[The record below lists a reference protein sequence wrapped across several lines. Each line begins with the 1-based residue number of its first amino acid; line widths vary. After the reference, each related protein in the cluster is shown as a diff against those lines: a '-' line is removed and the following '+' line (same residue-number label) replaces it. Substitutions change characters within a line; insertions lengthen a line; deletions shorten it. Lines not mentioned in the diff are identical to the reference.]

1 MAFTSIVIGVIVVYV
16 LVYAGM
22 IVYDLFLK
30 KEPVEF
36 MPKPKDVDIDI
47 SDEAGQFKP
56 IAVENTEPQ
65 QPSALNSVSH
75 KSDDEVV
82 TARPIPDGDSKETIE
97 EEKLAIASAK
107 QSAAQTSPPP
117 PLSATSFELDSDK
130 PKEKPSDD
138 IGPRP
143 TDEET
148 QKRINELVKLRRG
161 EILSE
166 EMSALTEKREDK
178 EPNEAGAGTEKSTP
192 KEDSDE
198 PTEGK
203 TAEIDKEPS
212 DDIEPYD
219 LEVRFI
225 GPEPT
230 VSPEVSNVVG
240 EETPKGKTSSK
251 PNCQEKTSVK
261 PVPVKK
267 PRPPK
272 APKQPEF
279 CSDAYFDILKVQI
292 DDSKQHT
299 KLQGAQTAE
308 QVSKEAKQ
316 VSLDEVQ
323 MTLRQIN
330 NLWEKKE
337 SERVPDEDE
346 LQAIEKSERSNREAP
361 PEFNI

>member
-1 MAFTSIVIGVIVVYV
+1 MAFTSIVIGVIIVYV

-22 IVYDLFLK
+22 IAYDLFLK
-30 KEPVEF
+30 KAPVEF

-56 IAVENTEPQ
+56 IAVGNTEPQ
-65 QPSALNSVSH
+65 KHVATQSSATD
-75 KSDDEVV
+75 KSDEEVV
-82 TARPIPDGDSKETIE
+82 TAHIIPDDESEEVSE
-97 EEKLAIASAK
+97 EEKTAIASAK

-117 PLSATSFELDSDK
+117 PLSATSFEVDSDK

-166 EMSALTEKREDK
+166 EMSALSKERENMK
-178 EPNEAGAGTEKSTP
+178 SNEEDAEKSNS
-192 KEDSDE
+192 KEDNTNTSTD
-198 PTEGK
+198 K
-203 TAEIDKEPS
+203 TAEVKDAHTENGEPA
-212 DDIEPYD
+212 DP
-219 LEVRFI
+219 EVHIVGF
-225 GPEPT
+225 EHT
-230 VSPEVSNVVG
+230 VSPKVSDTAGDEAFKERTPSESNS
-240 EETPKGKTSSK
+240 EERPSIR
-251 PNCQEKTSVK
+251 PAHA
-261 PVPVKK
+261 KK
-267 PRPPK
+267 SRPPK
-272 APKQPEF
+272 PPKQPEF
-279 CSDAYFDILKVQI
+279 HSDAYFDILKVQI

-308 QVSKEAKQ
+308 QVSKEAKH
-316 VSLDEVQ
+316 VSLDEAQ

-337 SERVPDEDE
+337 SERVLDEDE